1 MKSSAQRLLLLASIV
16 SAATAAFAQTGSDA
30 PVPPPPDKKAETP
43 RGDAPGPADR
53 DFNPTEEISPD
64 QEVDFPAD
72 L

>member
-1 MKSSAQRLLLLASIV
+1 MTLAARRLLLACMAF
-16 SAATAAFAQTGSDA
+16 AAGVAFAQSDGTA
-30 PVPPPPDKKAETP
+30 PTPPSPDKKAETP